1 MTTYS
6 QAIIL
11 ICGPLIL
18 VAPVLAWIG
27 IGRFAYRTTRVWYAA
42 CFALACVYILLVA
55 RPFVPG
61 VLSYNF
67 AQTLKIL
74 SLCMLI
80 YALKVNLGEP
90 LVHKKFFTAL
100 LLANAGIYQI
110 LRANVDESTVV
121 IYNQILFIWL
131 DGWVLWKAW
140 LLSRKYESRGA
151 ILICLGAVVIEIAYL
166 LRVAAQYEG
175 VGVGSL
181 ALFGWDTS
189 SVVLAGIIDLLCKNV
204 GFFGFVL
211 EKANQEKRQAE
222 LSSLQS
228 KIKLEG
234 SMLREAELGQLVHER
249 DEMLR
254 MLSHESRVSTL
265 ETLSSNLSHEIN
277 QPLATILLNAETAR
291 SMLAEDSL
299 DRAELTETLDA
310 VISENKRATQIVQR
324 IRDLAKNKPITMQMF
339 ELLPV
344 VETAL
349 GIIKADLDQKGLCLS
364 YDPTEFQRSVYGDP
378 LLLNDVLL
386 NLIKNAAESLMQ
398 SPHADRCIVLRCEV
412 VAGEMVVVEVA
423 DNGVGIPEE
432 VAQHVFDPFFTTKEA
447 GLGLGLALSRSIMS
461 RMLGDLRFEQA
472 SGWTKFRISM
482 KNSVVNA

>member
-6 QAIIL
+6 QAIVL

-27 IGRFAYRTTRVWYAA
+27 TGRFADRTTRVWYAA
-42 CFALACVYILLVA
+42 CFALACAYILLVA
-55 RPFVPG
+55 RPFVPSI
-61 VLSYNF
+61 LSYNF
-67 AQTLKIL
+67 AQTLKVL

-80 YALKVNLGEP
+80 YALKINLGEP
-90 LVHKKFFTAL
+90 LVQKKFFIAL
-100 LLANAGIYQI
+100 LVANAAIYQI

-131 DGWVLWKAW
+131 DGWLLWKAW

-151 ILICLGAVVIEIAYL
+151 ILICLGAAVIEIAYL

-189 SVVLAGIIDLLCKNV
+189 SVVLAAIIDLLCKNV

-211 EKANQEKRQAE
+211 EKSNQEKRQAE

-228 KIKLEG
+228 KIKLED

-291 SMLAEDSL
+291 SMLEEDSL
-299 DRAELTETLDA
+299 DRVELTETLDA

-324 IRDLAKNKPITMQMF
+324 IRDLVKNKPITMQMF

-349 GIIKADLDQKGLCLS
+349 GIIKADLSQKGLCLS
-364 YDPTEFQRSVYGDP
+364 YDATEFQRSVYGDP

-398 SPHADRCIVLRCEV
+398 SPNADRSIVLRCEV

-461 RMLGDLRFEQA
+461 RMQGDLRFEQA